1 MQKIILFI
9 VLITAPFSAFSQ
21 NNGYGPMNGW
31 HNMMNSPYGG
41 IIMWV
46 LIIVVVVLLIYFASQ
61 SSKGGHENRTQE
73 TPMDIL
79 KKRYAKGEI
88 SKGEFERMKQDLQ
101 K

>member
-1 MQKIILFI
+1 MLKIVLFIILNI
-9 VLITAPFSAFSQ
+9 APILAFSQ
-21 NNGYGPMNGW
+21 DNGYGPMNGW
-31 HNMMNSPYGG
+31 HNMMNSRYGG

-46 LIIVVVVLLIYFASQ
+46 VIVAVIVLLIYFASQ
-61 SSKGGHENRTQE
+61 SSKGGSERRTQE

-88 SKGEFERMKQDLQ
+88 SKEEFERMKNELQ